1 MKITA
6 SENFIK
12 ILNLKGM
19 NVKYIDNRDILCYLK
34 DALDSKNEKAVTYI
48 ICICLYNDDYNLLKF
63 INNYKGSSSI
73 KDFAIRFIERQINYT
88 ILELHEIN
96 DVCIW
101 VVNNF
106 PEKVYDDYKVLLEY
120 GYEDSVDWV
129 IKRIFSNKN
138 EIYKVLDLAIESEVP
153 SSVMEIKINND
164 YFLFILYY

>member
-12 ILNLKGM
+12 RLNLLGM

-34 DALDSKNEKAVTYI
+34 DALDSNIEKAVTYI
-48 ICICLYNDDYNLLKF
+48 IGLCLYNDDYDLLKF
-63 INNYKGSSSI
+63 INNYEGSSSI
-73 KDFAIRFIERQINYT
+73 KDFAIRFIEKEIKYT

-101 VVNNF
+101 VINNF
-106 PEKVYDDYKVLLEY
+106 PEKVYDVYKVLLEY
-120 GYEDSVDWV
+120 GHEDSVDWV
-129 IKRIFSNKN
+129 IKRISSNKD

-153 SSVMEIKINND
+153 SSVIKK
-164 YFLFILYY
+164 LWKLK